1 MLFDAIVGRDHREIH
16 LGFGYYSIDS
26 LGDNDCWDFLEN
38 IIDET
43 PSSSLLWPGNNNSGS
58 VEIDFSCSGIVSQ
71 QNEPARKRARG
82 GDSCSRPGAKA
93 CREKLSRERL
103 NHREEKFTLKADKV
117 KIEQQVKA
125 MSVPPSSGF
134 MQPHPA
140 TYHAGSTKMPMYP
153 TYNLEPLW
161 QYLPPTVYETSR
173 DHELRPPAT

>member
-1 MLFDAIVGRDHREIH
+1 M
-16 LGFGYYSIDS
+16 DS

-103 NHREEKFTLKADKV
+103 NHRFQDLTVVLYFERPFKLDKPAIIDDV
-117 KIEQQVKA
+117 IRLLNQQK
-125 MSVPPSSGF
+125 S
-134 MQPHPA
+134 
-140 TYHAGSTKMPMYP
+140 
-153 TYNLEPLW
+153 
-161 QYLPPTVYETSR
+161 
-173 DHELRPPAT
+173 

>member
-1 MLFDAIVGRDHREIH
+1 MNPH
-16 LGFGYYSIDS
+16 
-26 LGDNDCWDFLEN
+26 
-38 IIDET
+38 
-43 PSSSLLWPGNNNSGS
+43 
-58 VEIDFSCSGIVSQ
+58 
-71 QNEPARKRARG
+71 ARG
-82 GDSCSRPGAKA
+82 HVVVIHVVGQEPKHVA
-93 CREKLSRERL
+93 EKNEL
-103 NHREEKFTLKADKV
+103 REEKFTLKADKV